1 MTALGFHSAK
11 YKKGMG
17 NLSFRSVNIILV
29 CIVGYILV
37 LLVYYS
43 RLKEMCVF

>member
-1 MTALGFHSAK
+1 MTVLGFHSAK
-11 YKKGMG
+11 YKKGME

-29 CIVGYILV
+29 YIGYILV

-43 RLKEMCVF
+43 RLKEMRVF

>member
-11 YKKGMG
+11 YKKRMG
-17 NLSFRSVNIILV
+17 NLSFRSVKIILV
-29 CIVGYILV
+29 CIGYILV

-43 RLKEMCVF
+43 WLKEMRVF